1 MNDLTIN
8 VFAAPEQTISD
19 LLIVD
24 LRWPSDL
31 LKTYFRPYQLSY
43 YPQVLS
49 YRYNINYCLLRT
61 ENCTLDLHFRE
72 PGSSI
77 SIVSGYELDDRVIE
91 VRFPAEAKEFF
102 L

>member
-8 VFAAPEQTISD
+8 VFAAAEQTISD

-43 YPQVLS
+43 YP
-49 YRYNINYCLLRT
+49 I
-61 ENCTLDLHFRE
+61 DK
-72 PGSSI
+72 I
-77 SIVSGYELDDRVIE
+77 
-91 VRFPAEAKEFF
+91 
-102 L
+102 